1 MGASTNVT
9 AWQLN
14 PELTLEQAS
23 GEWIVLDA
31 NAGVVLRASGPAAHV
46 LDAITAP
53 GTATNG
59 TKRLLAEG
67 FAFDGSR

>member
-1 MGASTNVT
+1 MGDNTIVT

-14 PELTLEQAS
+14 PELTFEQAS
-23 GEWIVLDA
+23 GDWIVLDA

-46 LDAITAP
+46 LDAIAAP

-59 TKRLLAEG
+59 AKRLLAKG